1 MKFNKNKSSN
11 PRIKYVLGGFIVL
24 VVLIGTLIYNL
35 ISGNKDIKEWDRY
48 MIVGKDNIFVVYE
61 DKLAIK
67 IPFDIQIDKDI
78 SFRDLIKV
86 KNYEE
91 ILNRVNTILPEKIEK
106 YKVIKYGE
114 VDINVK
120 NARNIPEVM
129 INDRRHILTSNMESM
144 FDELLRGKNTE
155 NIANENIIVDILNA
169 NGRAGHARR
178 TGERLKKELG
188 VKYNAA
194 NYETNG
200 EQSYVIVN
208 DLPKEKVEE
217 LVMNVS
223 EKYFKIK
230 EDATIPTLAN
240 VIFVLGK
247 EDKKIF
253 NVEVVGDSATAGIYA
268 DTLKKDG
275 YNDVTE
281 KKENV
286 KGTDTLINY
295 NEEDYYIAYKIG
307 RKLGIDKF
315 VEKNELKNK
324 IVVVVE

>member
-24 VVLIGTLIYNL
+24 VVLTGTLIYNL

-91 ILNRVNTILPEKIEK
+91 ILNRVNTILPEKVEK

-129 INDRRHILTSNMESM
+129 INDKRHILTSNMESM

-155 NIANENIIVDILNA
+155 NIVNENIIVDILNA

-217 LVMNVS
+217 LVMNIN

>member
-1 MKFNKNKSSN
+1 MKFNRNKSSN
-11 PRIKYVLGGFIVL
+11 PRVKYVLGGFIVL
-24 VVLIGTLIYNL
+24 VVLTGTLIYNL
-35 ISGNKDIKEWDRY
+35 ISGNKDIKERDRY
-48 MIVGKDNIFVVYE
+48 MIIGKDNIFVVYE

-67 IPFDIQIDKDI
+67 IPFDIQVDKDI

-91 ILNRVNTILPEKIEK
+91 ILNRVNGVLPEKVEK
-106 YKVIKYGE
+106 YKVIKFGE

-144 FDELLRGKNTE
+144 FDDLLREKDMK

-178 TGERLKKELG
+178 TGEKLRKELG
-188 VKYNAA
+188 VKFNAA

-217 LVMNVS
+217 LVMSIN

-240 VIFVLGK
+240 VVFVLGK
-247 EDKKIF
+247 EERKIF

-275 YNDVTE
+275 YNDVTQ
-281 KKENV
+281 KKEAV

-295 NEEDYYIAYKIG
+295 NKEDYYIAYKIG
-307 RKLGIDKF
+307 KKLGIDKF
-315 VEKNELKNK
+315 VEKNDLQNK

>member
-1 MKFNKNKSSN
+1 MKLNKNKSSN
-11 PRIKYVLGGFIVL
+11 PRVKYVLGGFVVL

-48 MIVGKDNIFVVYE
+48 MIIGKDNIFVVYE

-67 IPFDIQIDKDI
+67 IPFDIQVDKDI

-91 ILNRVNTILPEKIEK
+91 VLNRVNGVLPEKVEK
-106 YKVIKYGE
+106 YKVIKFGE

-144 FDELLRGKNTE
+144 FDDLLREKDMK

-178 TGERLKKELG
+178 TGEKLRKELG
-188 VKYNAA
+188 VKFNAA

-217 LVMNVS
+217 LVMSIN

-240 VIFVLGK
+240 VVFVLGK
-247 EDKKIF
+247 EERKIF

-275 YNDVTE
+275 YNDVTQ
-281 KKENV
+281 KKEAV

-295 NEEDYYIAYKIG
+295 NKEDYYIAYKIG
-307 RKLGIDKF
+307 KKLGIDKF
-315 VEKNELKNK
+315 VEKNDLQNK

>member
-1 MKFNKNKSSN
+1 MKVGKSKSSN
-11 PRIKYVLGGFIVL
+11 PRMKYVFGGFIVL
-24 VVLIGTLIYNL
+24 IILIGTLIYNL

-48 MIVGKDNIFVVYE
+48 MIVGKNNLFVVYE

-91 ILNRVNTILPEKIEK
+91 ILNRVNAILPEKVEK

-114 VDINVK
+114 VDVNVK

-144 FDELLRGKNTE
+144 FDDLLRDKNVK

-178 TGERLKKELG
+178 TGERLKNELG

-217 LVMNVS
+217 LIMSVG

-240 VIFVLGK
+240 VVFVLGK
-247 EDKKIF
+247 EERKIF
-253 NVEVVGDSATAGIYA
+253 NVEVVGDSATASLYA
-268 DTLKKDG
+268 DTLKKAG

-281 KKENV
+281 KKETV

-295 NEEDYYIAYKIG
+295 NKEDYYIAYKIAK
-307 RKLGIDKF
+307 KLGIDKF
-315 VEKNELKNK
+315 VEKNDLQNK
-324 IVVVVE
+324 IIVVVE

>member
-11 PRIKYVLGGFIVL
+11 PRVKYVFGGFVVL

-48 MIVGKDNIFVVYE
+48 MIIGKDNIFVVYE

-67 IPFDIQIDKDI
+67 IPFDIQVDKDI

-91 ILNRVNTILPEKIEK
+91 VLNRVNGVLPEKVEK

-144 FDELLRGKNTE
+144 FNDLLREKNVK

-178 TGERLKKELG
+178 TGEKIHKELG

-200 EQSYVIVN
+200 EQSYVIIN

-217 LVMNVS
+217 LVMCVE

-240 VIFVLGK
+240 VVFVLGK
-247 EDKKIF
+247 EERKIF
-253 NVEVVGDSATAGIYA
+253 SVEVVGDSATAGLYV
-268 DTLKKDG
+268 DNLKKDG
-275 YNDVTE
+275 YNDVTQVKE
-281 KKENV
+281 KV

-295 NEEDYYIAYKIG
+295 NKEDYYIAYKIG
-307 RKLGIDKF
+307 KKLGIDKF
-315 VEKNELKNK
+315 VEKDDLHNK

>member
-1 MKFNKNKSSN
+1 MKLNRKSSN
-11 PRIKYVLGGFIVL
+11 PRVKYVLGGIAVL
-24 VVLIGTLIYNL
+24 FLLIGMLIYNL
-35 ISGNKDIKEWDRY
+35 INGNKDIKDWDRY
-48 MIVGKDNIFVVYE
+48 MIVGKDNLFVVYE

-78 SFRDLIKV
+78 SFRDLVKV

-91 ILNRVNTILPEKIEK
+91 VLNRVNAVLPEKVEK
-106 YKVIKYGE
+106 YKVIKFGE

-120 NARNIPEVM
+120 NAKNIPEVM
-129 INDRRHILTSNMESM
+129 INERRHILTSNMETM
-144 FDELLRGKNTE
+144 FDDLFRDKNIK

-178 TGERLKKELG
+178 TGERLHKELG

-200 EQSYVIVN
+200 EQSYVIIN

-217 LVMNVS
+217 LVMKIN

-230 EDATIPTLAN
+230 EDATIPTL
-240 VIFVLGK
+240 VFVLGK
-247 EDKKIF
+247 EERKIF
-253 NVEVVGDSATAGIYA
+253 TVEVVGEGDNADSYA
-268 DTLKKDG
+268 ATLKKDG
-275 YNDVTE
+275 YNDVVQ
-281 KKENV
+281 KKETV

-295 NEEDYYIAYKIG
+295 NKEDYYIAYKIAK
-307 RKLGIDKF
+307 KLGIDKF
-315 VEKNELKNK
+315 VEKNDLQNK
-324 IVVVVE
+324 VVVVAE

>member
-1 MKFNKNKSSN
+1 MKFNRNKSSN
-11 PRIKYVLGGFIVL
+11 PRVKYVLGGFIVL
-24 VVLIGTLIYNL
+24 VVLTGTLIYNL

-48 MIVGKDNIFVVYE
+48 MIIGKDNIFVVYE

-67 IPFDIQIDKDI
+67 IPFDIQVDKDI

-91 ILNRVNTILPEKIEK
+91 ILNRVNGVLPEKVEK
-106 YKVIKYGE
+106 YKVIKFGE

-144 FDELLRGKNTE
+144 FDDLLREKDMK

-178 TGERLKKELG
+178 TGEKLRKELG
-188 VKYNAA
+188 VKFNAA

-217 LVMNVS
+217 LVMSIN

-240 VIFVLGK
+240 VVFVLGK
-247 EDKKIF
+247 E
-253 NVEVVGDSATAGIYA
+253 E
-268 DTLKKDG
+268 
-275 YNDVTE
+275 
-281 KKENV
+281 
-286 KGTDTLINY
+286 
-295 NEEDYYIAYKIG
+295 
-307 RKLGIDKF
+307 RKNI
-315 VEKNELKNK
+315 
-324 IVVVVE
+324 

>member
-1 MKFNKNKSSN
+1 MKSNVNRSSN
-11 PRIKYVLGGFIVL
+11 SRIKYVLGGLIVL
-24 VVLIGTLIYNL
+24 IILIGTLVYNL
-35 ISGNKDIKEWDRY
+35 IRGNKDIKDWDRY

-67 IPFDIQIDKDI
+67 IPFDIHIDKDI
-78 SFRDLIKV
+78 SFRDLVKV

-91 ILNRVNTILPEKIEK
+91 VMNRVNAVLPEKIEK
-106 YKVIKYGE
+106 YKVIKFGE

-129 INDRRHILTSNMESM
+129 INERRHILTSNMESM
-144 FDELLRGKNTE
+144 FDDLFRDKNVK

-178 TGERLKKELG
+178 TGEKLTKDLG

-200 EQSYVIVN
+200 EQSYVIIN

-217 LVMNVS
+217 LVMKID

-240 VIFVLGK
+240 VVFVLGK
-247 EDKKIF
+247 EERKIF
-253 NVEVVGDSATAGIYA
+253 NVEIVGDSETAENYA
-268 DTLKKDG
+268 ATLKKDG
-275 YNDVTE
+275 YNDITQ
-281 KKENV
+281 KKEAV

-295 NEEDYYIAYKIG
+295 NKEDYYIAYKIG
-307 RKLGIDKF
+307 KKLGITKF
-315 VEKNELKNK
+315 VEKNDLQNK
-324 IVVVVE
+324 VIIVAE

>member
-1 MKFNKNKSSN
+1 VKLNKNKSSN
-11 PRIKYVLGGFIVL
+11 PRIKYVLGGFVVL

-48 MIVGKDNIFVVYE
+48 MIIGKDNIFVVYE

-67 IPFDIQIDKDI
+67 IPFDIQVDKDI

-91 ILNRVNTILPEKIEK
+91 VLNRVNGVLPEKVEK
-106 YKVIKYGE
+106 FKVIKYGE

-144 FDELLRGKNTE
+144 FNDLLREKNVK

-178 TGERLKKELG
+178 TGEKLHKELG
-188 VKYNAA
+188 VKFNAA

-200 EQSYVIVN
+200 EQSYVIIN

-217 LVMNVS
+217 LVMIIG

-240 VIFVLGK
+240 VVFVLGK
-247 EDKKIF
+247 EEGKIF
-253 NVEVVGDSATAGIYA
+253 NVEVVGDSATAGLYA
-268 DTLKKDG
+268 DNLRKDG
-275 YNDVTE
+275 YNNVTQ
-281 KKENV
+281 KKETV

-295 NEEDYYIAYKIG
+295 NKEDYYIAYKIG
-307 RKLGIDKF
+307 KKLGIDKF
-315 VEKNELKNK
+315 VEKDDLNNK
-324 IVVVVE
+324 IMVVVE

>member
-1 MKFNKNKSSN
+1 MKSNVNRSSN
-11 PRIKYVLGGFIVL
+11 SRIKYVLGGLIVL
-24 VVLIGTLIYNL
+24 IILIGTLVYNL
-35 ISGNKDIKEWDRY
+35 IRGNKDIKDWDRY

-67 IPFDIQIDKDI
+67 IPFDIHIDKDI

-91 ILNRVNTILPEKIEK
+91 VMNRVNAVLPEKIEK
-106 YKVIKYGE
+106 YKVIKFGE

-129 INDRRHILTSNMESM
+129 INERRHILTSNMESM
-144 FDELLRGKNTE
+144 FDDLFRDKNVK

-178 TGERLKKELG
+178 TGEKLTKDLG

-200 EQSYVIVN
+200 EQSYVIIN

-217 LVMNVS
+217 LVMKID

-240 VIFVLGK
+240 VVFVLGK
-247 EDKKIF
+247 EERKIF
-253 NVEVVGDSATAGIYA
+253 NVEIVGDSETAENYA
-268 DTLKKDG
+268 ATLKKDG
-275 YNDVTE
+275 YNDITQ
-281 KKENV
+281 KKEAV

-295 NEEDYYIAYKIG
+295 NKEDYYIAYKIG
-307 RKLGIDKF
+307 KKLGITKF
-315 VEKNELKNK
+315 VEKNDLQNK
-324 IVVVVE
+324 VIIVAE

>member
-24 VVLIGTLIYNL
+24 VVLTGTLIYNL

-91 ILNRVNTILPEKIEK
+91 ILNRVNTILPEKVEK

>member
-1 MKFNKNKSSN
+1 MKLNRNKSSN
-11 PRIKYVLGGFIVL
+11 PRVKYVLGGFVVL

-48 MIVGKDNIFVVYE
+48 MIIGKDNIFVVYE

-67 IPFDIQIDKDI
+67 IPFDIQVDKDI

-91 ILNRVNTILPEKIEK
+91 VLNRVNGVLPEKVEK
-106 YKVIKYGE
+106 FKVIKYGE

-144 FDELLRGKNTE
+144 FNDLLREKNVK

-178 TGERLKKELG
+178 TGEKLHKELG
-188 VKYNAA
+188 VKFNAA

-200 EQSYVIVN
+200 EQSYVIIN

-217 LVMNVS
+217 LVMIIG

-230 EDATIPTLAN
+230 EDATIPSFLP
-240 VIFVLGK
+240 IL
-247 EDKKIF
+247 
-253 NVEVVGDSATAGIYA
+253 YA
-268 DTLKKDG
+268 
-275 YNDVTE
+275 
-281 KKENV
+281 
-286 KGTDTLINY
+286 I
-295 NEEDYYIAYKIG
+295 
-307 RKLGIDKF
+307 
-315 VEKNELKNK
+315 
-324 IVVVVE
+324 

>member
-1 MKFNKNKSSN
+1 MKSNVNRSSN
-11 PRIKYVLGGFIVL
+11 SRIKYVLGGLIVL
-24 VVLIGTLIYNL
+24 IILIGTLVYNL
-35 ISGNKDIKEWDRY
+35 IRGNKGIKDWDRY

-67 IPFDIQIDKDI
+67 IPFDIHIDKDI
-78 SFRDLIKV
+78 SFRDLVKV

-91 ILNRVNTILPEKIEK
+91 VMNRVNAVLPEKIEK
-106 YKVIKYGE
+106 YKVIKFGE

-129 INDRRHILTSNMESM
+129 INERRHILTSNMESM
-144 FDELLRGKNTE
+144 FDDLFRDKNVK

-178 TGERLKKELG
+178 TGEKLTKDLG

-200 EQSYVIVN
+200 EQSYVIIN

-217 LVMNVS
+217 LVMKID

-240 VIFVLGK
+240 VVFVLGK
-247 EDKKIF
+247 EERKIF
-253 NVEVVGDSATAGIYA
+253 NVEIVGDSETAENYA
-268 DTLKKDG
+268 ATLKKDG
-275 YNDVTE
+275 YNDITQ
-281 KKENV
+281 KKEAV

-295 NEEDYYIAYKIG
+295 NKEDYYIAYKIG
-307 RKLGIDKF
+307 KKLGITKF
-315 VEKNELKNK
+315 VEKNDLQNK
-324 IVVVVE
+324 VIIVAE

>member
-1 MKFNKNKSSN
+1 MKLNAKKSSN
-11 PRIKYVLGGFIVL
+11 PRIKYIFGGL
-24 VVLIGTLIYNL
+24 VVLIALIGLLIYNL
-35 ISGNKDIKEWDRY
+35 IGGNKDIKEWDRY
-48 MIVGKDNIFVVYE
+48 MIIGKDNIFVVYE

-67 IPFDIQIDKDI
+67 IPFDIQVDKDI

-91 ILNRVNTILPEKIEK
+91 ILNRVNSVLPEKVEK

-114 VDINVK
+114 IDINVK

-144 FDELLRGKNTE
+144 FNDFLRDKDVK

-178 TGERLKKELG
+178 TGEKLTKDLG
-188 VKYNAA
+188 VKFNAA

-200 EQSYVIVN
+200 EQSYVIIN
-208 DLPKEKVEE
+208 DLPREKVEE
-217 LVMNVS
+217 LVMDIN

-240 VIFVLGK
+240 VVFVLGK
-247 EDKKIF
+247 EEGKIF
-253 NVEVVGDSATAGIYA
+253 NVEIVGNSATAELYA
-268 DTLKKDG
+268 DTLKDDG
-275 YNDVTE
+275 YNDVTH
-281 KKENV
+281 KKETV

-295 NEEDYYIAYKIG
+295 NKEDYYIAYKIG
-307 RKLGIDKF
+307 KKLGIDKLI
-315 VEKNELKNK
+315 EKNDLQNK

>member
-11 PRIKYVLGGFIVL
+11 PRVKYVFGGFVVL

-48 MIVGKDNIFVVYE
+48 MIIGKDNIFVVYE

-67 IPFDIQIDKDI
+67 IPFDIQVDKDI

-91 ILNRVNTILPEKIEK
+91 VLNRVNGVLPEKVEK

-144 FDELLRGKNTE
+144 FNDLLREKNVK

-178 TGERLKKELG
+178 TGEKIHKELG

-200 EQSYVIVN
+200 EQSYVIIN

-217 LVMNVS
+217 LVMCVE

-240 VIFVLGK
+240 VVFVLGK
-247 EDKKIF
+247 EERKIF
-253 NVEVVGDSATAGIYA
+253 SIEVVGDSATAGLYV
-268 DTLKKDG
+268 DNLKKDG
-275 YNDVTE
+275 YNDVTQVKE
-281 KKENV
+281 KV

-295 NEEDYYIAYKIG
+295 NKEDYYIAYKIG
-307 RKLGIDKF
+307 KKLGIDKF
-315 VEKNELKNK
+315 VEKDELHNK

>member
-1 MKFNKNKSSN
+1 MKLNRNKSSN
-11 PRIKYVLGGFIVL
+11 PRVKYVLGGFVVL

-48 MIVGKDNIFVVYE
+48 MIIGKDNIFVVYE

-67 IPFDIQIDKDI
+67 IPFDIQVDKDI

-91 ILNRVNTILPEKIEK
+91 VLNRVNGVLPEKVEK
-106 YKVIKYGE
+106 FKVIKYGE

-144 FDELLRGKNTE
+144 FNDLLREKNVK

-178 TGERLKKELG
+178 TGEKLHKELG
-188 VKYNAA
+188 VKFNAA

-200 EQSYVIVN
+200 EQSYVIIN

-217 LVMNVS
+217 LVMIIG

-240 VIFVLGK
+240 VVFVLGK
-247 EDKKIF
+247 EERKIF

-275 YNDVTE
+275 YNDVTQ
-281 KKENV
+281 KKEAV

-295 NEEDYYIAYKIG
+295 NKEDYYIAYKIG
-307 RKLGIDKF
+307 KKLGIDKF
-315 VEKNELKNK
+315 VEKNDLQNK

>member
-1 MKFNKNKSSN
+1 MKLNKSKSSN
-11 PRIKYVLGGFIVL
+11 PRVKYVLGGLIVL
-24 VVLIGTLIYNL
+24 IALVGTLIYNL

-67 IPFDIQIDKDI
+67 IPFDIQVDKDI

-91 ILNRVNTILPEKIEK
+91 VLNRVNAVLPEKVEK

-144 FDELLRGKNTE
+144 FDDLLRDKDVK

-178 TGERLKKELG
+178 TGEKLTKELG

-200 EQSYVIVN
+200 EQSYVIIN

-217 LVMNVS
+217 LVMS
-223 EKYFKIK
+223 IGEKYFKIK

-240 VIFVLGK
+240 VVFVLGK
-247 EDKKIF
+247 EERKIF
-253 NVEVVGDSATAGIYA
+253 NVEIVGDSATAGLYA

-275 YNDVTE
+275 YNDVTQ
-281 KKENV
+281 KKEKV
-286 KGTDTLINY
+286 SGTDTLINY
-295 NEEDYYIAYKIG
+295 NKEDYYIAYKIG
-307 RKLGIDKF
+307 KKLGIDKF
-315 VEKNELKNK
+315 VEKNDLTNK

>member
-1 MKFNKNKSSN
+1 MKLNKKSSN
-11 PRIKYVLGGFIVL
+11 PRVKYVLGGIAVL
-24 VVLIGTLIYNL
+24 FLLIGMLIYNL
-35 ISGNKDIKEWDRY
+35 INGNKDIKDWDRY
-48 MIVGKDNIFVVYE
+48 MIVGKDNLFVVYE

-78 SFRDLIKV
+78 SFRDLVKV

-91 ILNRVNTILPEKIEK
+91 VLNRVNAVLPEKVEK
-106 YKVIKYGE
+106 YKVIKFGE

-120 NARNIPEVM
+120 NAKNIPEVM
-129 INDRRHILTSNMESM
+129 INERRHILTSNMETM
-144 FDELLRGKNTE
+144 FDDLFRDKNIK

-178 TGERLKKELG
+178 TGERLHKELG

-200 EQSYVIVN
+200 EQSYVIIN

-217 LVMNVS
+217 LVMKIN

-240 VIFVLGK
+240 VVFVLGK
-247 EDKKIF
+247 EERKIF
-253 NVEVVGDSATAGIYA
+253 TVEIVGEGDNANSYA
-268 DTLKKDG
+268 ATLKKDG
-275 YNDVTE
+275 YNDVVQ
-281 KKENV
+281 KKETV
-286 KGTDTLINY
+286 KGADTLINY
-295 NEEDYYIAYKIG
+295 NKEDYYIAYKIAK
-307 RKLGIDKF
+307 KLGINKF
-315 VEKNELKNK
+315 VEKNDLQNK
-324 IVVVVE
+324 VVVVAE

>member
-1 MKFNKNKSSN
+1 MKLNRNKSSN
-11 PRIKYVLGGFIVL
+11 PRVKYVLGGFVVL

-48 MIVGKDNIFVVYE
+48 MIIGKDNIFVVYE

-67 IPFDIQIDKDI
+67 IPFDIQVDKDI

-91 ILNRVNTILPEKIEK
+91 VLSRVNGVLPEKVEK
-106 YKVIKYGE
+106 FKVIKYGE

-144 FDELLRGKNTE
+144 FNDLLREKNVK

-178 TGERLKKELG
+178 TGERLHKELG
-188 VKYNAA
+188 VKFNAA

-217 LVMNVS
+217 LVMSIN

-240 VIFVLGK
+240 VVFVLGK
-247 EDKKIF
+247 EERKIF

-275 YNDVTE
+275 YNDVTQ
-281 KKENV
+281 KKEAV

-295 NEEDYYIAYKIG
+295 NKEDYYIAYKIG
-307 RKLGIDKF
+307 KKLGIDKF
-315 VEKNELKNK
+315 VEKNDLQNK

>member
-11 PRIKYVLGGFIVL
+11 PRVKYVFGGFVVL

-48 MIVGKDNIFVVYE
+48 MIIGKDNIFVVYE

-67 IPFDIQIDKDI
+67 IPFDIQVDKDI

-91 ILNRVNTILPEKIEK
+91 VLNRVNGVLPEKVEK

-144 FDELLRGKNTE
+144 FNDLLREKNIK

-178 TGERLKKELG
+178 TGEKIHKELG

-200 EQSYVIVN
+200 EQSYVIIN

-217 LVMNVS
+217 LVMCVE

-240 VIFVLGK
+240 VVFVLGK
-247 EDKKIF
+247 EERKIF
-253 NVEVVGDSATAGIYA
+253 SVEVVGDSATAGLYV
-268 DTLKKDG
+268 DNLKKDG
-275 YNDVTE
+275 YNDVTQVKE
-281 KKENV
+281 KV

-295 NEEDYYIAYKIG
+295 NKEDYYIAYKIG
-307 RKLGIDKF
+307 KKLGIDKF
-315 VEKNELKNK
+315 VEKDDLHNK